1 MFTTCTALASD
12 SVTTSASRFILSG
25 AALGGGISG
34 ALLLLIVILLLITCS
49 IACYWTRKS
58 KKRNYSD
65 QPLQGQHNKADNQLK
80 SNHEIELKD
89 NEAYSS
95 TTHYIPTEDNVA
107 YGQIPDRSI

>member
-1 MFTTCTALASD
+1 MTA
-12 SVTTSASRFILSG
+12 SASRFIQSG

-34 ALLLLIVILLLITCS
+34 ALFLLIVILLLTTCS

-58 KKRNYSD
+58 KKMNHND
-65 QPLQGQHNKADNQLK
+65 QPRQEQHDEADNQLK
-80 SNHEIELKD
+80 SDHEFELKG

-107 YGQIPDRSI
+107 YGQIPNRSI